1 MTDRSKLRDTSGGA
15 KAPPDNAILDYDE
28 YGAIPSRRMEITIS
42 LVALAL
48 SILAIV
54 LSRSID
60 LRMGGGGIDAKW
72 WPTVLSSGA
81 AVLSGFMLVSALAL
95 PLADREDLEGA
106 QKDGWGRMFIALALS
121 ALYVFA
127 WWRFGYIVPTLVYLV
142 ALLFTFGV
150 RSWLALILYPVLTTA
165 FIYGLFHFLLRVP
178 L

>member
-1 MTDRSKLRDTSGGA
+1 MTDRSELRETSGGT
-15 KAPPDNAILDYDE
+15 KVPPDNAIPDYDE
-28 YGAIPSRRMEITIS
+28 YGAAPSRRMEITIA

-54 LSRSID
+54 LSRSIE

-72 WPTVLSSGA
+72 WPTMLSSGA
-81 AVLSGFMLVSALAL
+81 AVLSGFMLLSAFAL

-106 QKDGWGRMFIALALS
+106 QRDGWVRMFIALALS

-127 WWRFGYIVPTLVYLV
+127 WWRFGYIVPTLVYLL
-142 ALLFTFGV
+142 ALLLAFGV
-150 RSWLALILYPVLTTA
+150 RSWLVLILFPVATTG
-165 FIYGLFHFLLRVP
+165 FIYGLFHLLLRVP